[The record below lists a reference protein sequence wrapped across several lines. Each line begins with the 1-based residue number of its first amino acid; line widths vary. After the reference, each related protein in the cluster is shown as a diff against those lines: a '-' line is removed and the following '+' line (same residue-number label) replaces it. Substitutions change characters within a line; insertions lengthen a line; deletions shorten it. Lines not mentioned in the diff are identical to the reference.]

1 MDSREMEL
9 YEDYQ
14 SPFDFDAGVNKKYLY
29 LSPSGNP
36 SPPGSPTTLQK
47 FDPLGTD
54 PVPEAGEDVAAAIS
68 APETLSEEEQEEL
81 RRELAK
87 VEEEI
92 QTLSQVL
99 AAKEKHL
106 AEIKR
111 KLGINSLQE
120 LKQNIARGWQDVTAM
135 PAYKKTSETL
145 SQAGQKASAAFA
157 SVGSVI
163 TKKLEDVNIRSI
175 QHSISMP
182 AMRNSPTF
190 KSFEEKVENLKASR
204 ESKVGGTKPVG
215 GDFGEVLNSTAN
227 ASATST
233 EPLPDQTQ
241 ERP

>member
-1 MDSREMEL
+1 MASREMEL
-9 YEDYQ
+9 DEDYQ
-14 SPFDFDAGVNKKYLY
+14 SPFDFDAGVNEKYLY

-36 SPPGSPTTLQK
+36 SPPGSPTLPQK
-47 FDPLGTD
+47 FGLLGTD
-54 PVPEAGEDVAAAIS
+54 PVPEAGEDAVAAIGAT
-68 APETLSEEEQEEL
+68 ETLSEEEQEEL

-111 KLGINSLQE
+111 KLGIGSLQE
-120 LKQNIARGWQDVTAM
+120 LRENLARGWQEVTAM

-163 TKKLEDVNIRSI
+163 TKKLEDVK
-175 QHSISMP
+175 
-182 AMRNSPTF
+182 NSPTF

-204 ESKVGGTKPVG
+204 ESKVGGTKPAG

-227 ASATST
+227 ASAIST
-233 EPLPDQTQ
+233 EPLPDQTH